1 MIRVS
6 CRAGLVF
13 RKLLDVPEA
22 DEAIQIV
29 KDRMRAA
36 AMQVALDLRR
46 DGYEIDLEVDYLV
59 AYECAPS
66 SSFP

>member
-13 RKLLDVPEA
+13 RKLLDVPEEDA
-22 DEAIQIV
+22 AIQMV
-29 KDRMRAA
+29 KDRMKAA

-46 DGYEIDLEVDYLV
+46 DGYALDLEVEYLV
-59 AYECAPS
+59 AYDEVG
-66 SSFP
+66 

>member
-13 RKLLDVPEA
+13 RKLLDVPEEDA
-22 DEAIQIV
+22 AIQMV
-29 KDRMRAA
+29 KDRMKAA

-46 DGYEIDLEVDYLV
+46 DGYVIDLEVEYLV
-59 AYECAPS
+59 AYDEVG
-66 SSFP
+66 